1 MGAAQMED
9 MLTVTGLA
17 RELDLTP
24 RAIRF
29 YESKGLL
36 HPQRAGTT
44 RVYTH
49 RERGRLQIILRGKR
63 LGFSLAEIREYLD
76 LYDADPAQHDQLVL
90 LLNKVSERLA
100 DLRRQQQDLEA
111 ILGELTDIRTQ
122 TLAALEQQPM
132 RAVGADNL
140 PAAFGQASPG

>member
-1 MGAAQMED
+1 MGTAQMED

-63 LGFSLAEIREYLD
+63 LGFSLAEIRDYLD

-100 DLRRQQQDLEA
+100 DLRRQQKDLEA
-111 ILGELTDIRTQ
+111 ILGELTDIRAQ
-122 TLAALEQQPM
+122 TLAALEQQPV
-132 RAVGADNL
+132 RAVGTDN
-140 PAAFGQASPG
+140 

>member
-1 MGAAQMED
+1 MED

-132 RAVGADNL
+132 RAVGADN
-140 PAAFGQASPG
+140 

>member
-1 MGAAQMED
+1 MGTAQMED

-29 YESKGLL
+29 YESKCLL
-36 HPQRAGTT
+36 HPPRAGTT

-63 LGFSLAEIREYLD
+63 LGFSLAEIRDYLD

-100 DLRRQQQDLEA
+100 DLRRQQKDLEA
-111 ILGELTDIRTQ
+111 ILGELTDIRAQ
-122 TLAALEQQPM
+122 TLAALEQQPV
-132 RAVGADNL
+132 RAVGTDN
-140 PAAFGQASPG
+140 

>member
-132 RAVGADNL
+132 RAVGADN
-140 PAAFGQASPG
+140 

>member
-1 MGAAQMED
+1 MGAVQMED

-76 LYDADPAQHDQLVL
+76 LYDTDPAQHDQLVL

-111 ILGELTDIRTQ
+111 ILGELTDIRAQ
-122 TLAALEQQPM
+122 TLAALEQQPV
-132 RAVGADNL
+132 RAVGTDN
-140 PAAFGQASPG
+140 

>member
-1 MGAAQMED
+1 M
-9 MLTVTGLA
+9 
-17 RELDLTP
+17 
-24 RAIRF
+24 
-29 YESKGLL
+29 
-36 HPQRAGTT
+36 
-44 RVYTH
+44 
-49 RERGRLQIILRGKR
+49 R

-122 TLAALEQQPM
+122 PLAALEQQPM
-132 RAVGADNL
+132 RAVGADN
-140 PAAFGQASPG
+140 

>member
-1 MGAAQMED
+1 MGTAQMED

-100 DLRRQQQDLEA
+100 DLRRQQKDLEA
-111 ILGELTDIRTQ
+111 ILGELTDIRAQ
-122 TLAALEQQPM
+122 TLAALEQQPVC
-132 RAVGADNL
+132 AVGTDN
-140 PAAFGQASPG
+140 

>member
-1 MGAAQMED
+1 MGTAQMED

-132 RAVGADNL
+132 RAVGADN
-140 PAAFGQASPG
+140 